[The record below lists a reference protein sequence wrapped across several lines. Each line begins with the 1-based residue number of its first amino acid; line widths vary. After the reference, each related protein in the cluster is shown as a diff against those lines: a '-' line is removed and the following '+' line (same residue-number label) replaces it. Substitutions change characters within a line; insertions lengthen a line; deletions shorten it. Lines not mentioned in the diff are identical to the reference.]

1 MRMSLRPTL
10 ALPALLLLA
19 ACGGG
24 GGGSTPQ
31 GPTQSTTLAYTDP
44 TGTGWRLV
52 KDPSSS
58 PSHLVLNLVGP
69 TGGANFGVAF
79 TATTDATQAPWAKV
93 TSGDAEFARN
103 LTYTLGS
110 GSTFFKTQVQTHA
123 LVAGLFQKGVG
134 GTPTP
139 TGAPVLQV
147 ALSLGTG
154 VAPGTVIPL
163 SVTGS
168 QELTASGMA
177 PITIAVGTL
186 KAQ

>member
-1 MRMSLRPTL
+1 MNLRTSL
-10 ALPALLLLA
+10 ALPTLLLLLT

-24 GGGSTPQ
+24 GGGSSPQ
-31 GPTQSTTLAYTDP
+31 GPTHATALAYTDP
-44 TGTGWRLV
+44 SGSGWRLV
-52 KDPSSS
+52 RDASST

-79 TATTDATQAPWAKV
+79 TATSDAAKAPWAKV
-93 TSGDAEFARN
+93 GPGDAEFAKN

-110 GSTFFKTQVQTHA
+110 GSTFFRTQVQA
-123 LVAGLFQKGVG
+123 QDLVAGIFQKGVG

-154 VAPGTVIPL
+154 VPQGAEIPL
-163 SVTGS
+163 AVSGS
-168 QELTASGMA
+168 QELTGSGMA